1 MQIVE
6 KIYNDIIVEF
16 VKFERATIKESD
28 LLKENLTNAIMHG
41 YKKIIVDLSEVN
53 YIDSTFLGVL
63 VVTLKRVAK
72 ENGDIR
78 LIGFKPAVHAM
89 FELTRM
95 FRVFQTYSDLE
106 KAIKSF
112 NNTMDQ

>member
-1 MQIVE
+1 MNIVE
-6 KIYNDIIVEF
+6 QIYGDIIVEF
-16 VKFERATIKESD
+16 IKFERATVKEAD
-28 LLKENLTNAIMHG
+28 LLKENLAKAIG
-41 YKKIIVDLSEVN
+41 LGIKKIIVDLSEVE

-63 VVTLKRVAK
+63 VSALKRVSK
-72 ENGDIR
+72 EKGDIR

-95 FRVFQTYSDLE
+95 FRVFQSYSDLH

-112 NNTMDQ
+112 TE

>member
-6 KIYNDIIVEF
+6 QTYGDIIVEF
-16 VKFERATIKESD
+16 IKFDRATVKEAD
-28 LLKENLTNAIMHG
+28 LLKNNLANAITNG
-41 YKKIIVDLSEVN
+41 FKKIIIDLSEVE
-53 YIDSTFLGVL
+53 YIDSTFLGIL
-63 VVTLKRVAK
+63 VSALKRVSK
-72 ENGDIR
+72 EKGDIR

-95 FRVFQTYSDLE
+95 FRVFQTYSDLH

-112 NNTMDQ
+112 SESNG

>member
-1 MQIVE
+1 M
-6 KIYNDIIVEF
+6 KITEQTYGDILVEF
-16 VKFERATIKESD
+16 IKFERATIKEAD
-28 LLKENLTNAIMHG
+28 LLKDNLAKAIISG
-41 YKKIIVDLSEVN
+41 FKKIIVDLSEVE

-63 VVTLKRVAK
+63 VSALKRVTK
-72 ENGDIR
+72 EHGDIR

-95 FRVFQTYSDLE
+95 FRVFQTYSDLH

-112 NNTMDQ
+112 TESNG

>member
-6 KIYNDIIVEF
+6 QKYNDIIVEF
-16 VKFERATIKESD
+16 VKFERATIKEAD
-28 LLKENLTNAIMHG
+28 ILRDNLTNAIMQG
-41 YKKIIVDLSEVN
+41 YKKIIVDLSDVD

-63 VVTLKRVAK
+63 VAALKRVTK
-72 ENGDIR
+72 EKGDIR

-106 KAIKSF
+106 KAINSF
-112 NNTMDQ
+112 NVNIG

>member
-6 KIYNDIIVEF
+6 QKYNDIIVEF
-16 VKFERATIKESD
+16 IKYERATIKESD
-28 LLKENLTNAIMHG
+28 FLRDNLTKAISNG
-41 YKKIIVDLSEVN
+41 FKKIIIDLSEVE

-63 VVTLKRVAK
+63 VAALKRVTK
-72 ENGDIR
+72 DKGDIR

-106 KAIKSF
+106 KAVNSF
-112 NNTMDQ
+112 KENIG